1 VKPGFPRRRF
11 LQTGAF
17 AAGGL
22 AAAKSI
28 FLEPLALGQTSKPV
42 PPSERVRFGMIGIGM
57 QGSGLLPNAITL
69 PGVECVAAADLY
81 DGRHTLA
88 KEITNNP
95 GLPTTRHYQELL
107 DRKDIDC
114 IVAAVPDHWHKR
126 VVVDACNAGKDIYC
140 EKPMSHE
147 ASQGFEM
154 VAAAQK
160 NNRIVQIGSQRVSS
174 ALCAKARDM
183 YQKGAIG
190 DVEMIELT
198 LGRNDPTGAWEYP
211 PPFDLSPQTVDWDT
225 WLNDAP
231 KIPFNKY
238 HFARWRCWKEYGTGV
253 GGDLMVH
260 LISGMQ
266 YTLGW
271 NEIPRSASA
280 MGGIFRW
287 KDGRN
292 MPDLHVV
299 LFDYHGVPVYVRL
312 GLGTET
318 PELARFQGPKGIL
331 DAGEFDLRYS
341 QQPGIDLAPS
351 YYTTSFPQKMRDEY
365 LTQWHAEH
373 DPPLSHEPTTDDTVY
388 RGHDWD
394 DVKPH
399 LWNFFQAVKS
409 RKPVTED
416 AVFGNHAAIACHMA
430 NESYFRKKPVY
441 WDEASRT
448 IKS

>member
-1 VKPGFPRRRF
+1 MVE
-11 LQTGAF
+11 
-17 AAGGL
+17 AAH
-22 AAAKSI
+22 
-28 FLEPLALGQTSKPV
+28 
-42 PPSERVRFGMIGIGM
+42 R
-57 QGSGLLPNAITL
+57 
-69 PGVECVAAADLY
+69 
-81 DGRHTLA
+81 
-88 KEITNNP
+88 
-95 GLPTTRHYQELL
+95 
-107 DRKDIDC
+107 
-114 IVAAVPDHWHKR
+114 
-126 VVVDACNAGKDIYC
+126 
-140 EKPMSHE
+140 
-147 ASQGFEM
+147 
-154 VAAAQK
+154 

-174 ALCAKARDM
+174 NLCAKAREL
-183 YQKGAIG
+183 YQGGAIG
-190 DVEMIELT
+190 DVTMVELS

-211 PPFDLSPQTVDWDT
+211 PPFDLSPQTLDWDT

-271 NEIPRSASA
+271 NEPPRSAQA
-280 MGGIFRW
+280 LGGIFRW

-312 GLGTET
+312 GLGTES
-318 PELARFQGPKGIL
+318 PELARFMGPKGLL

-341 QQPGIDLAPS
+341 PQRGIDVAPS
-351 YYTTSFPQKMRDEY
+351 YYTTGFPQKMRDEY
-365 LTQWHAEH
+365 LAQWHAEN
-373 DPPLSHEPTTDDTVY
+373 DPQLGKEPLSDDTFY

-394 DVKPH
+394 DMKPH

-409 RKPVTED
+409 RKPVAED

-430 NESYFRKKPVY
+430 NESYFQKKPVY
-441 WDEASRT
+441 WDAATKRIT
-448 IKS
+448 A